1 MLFQIKSYLQFLWHS
16 KNEHGVH
23 SPFVFSLVTKCF
35 YDKKNKPEYTLIK
48 DYRKALLENKNT
60 IDVTDFG
67 AGSRVFKSN
76 TRAINQIAK
85 NAGIS
90 SKRVALLFRIVH
102 YFQPKNILE
111 IGTYTGYSA
120 LCLCEG
126 MQESG
131 ELHTIDIKEELVN
144 FQRKH
149 FDKSPW
155 GKQIVQHL
163 GNAIEIIPT
172 LNLKF
177 DLVFIDA
184 DKENYLNYFELIVPK
199 MNKGGIILSDNVLWS
214 GKVLEPLQKNDLS
227 TKVLLEYNQLLKND
241 PRVETVLL
249 PIRDGLTVSRVL

>member
-1 MLFQIKSYLQFLWHS
+1 MHFISQ
-16 KNEHGVH
+16 E
-23 SPFVFSLVTKCF
+23 
-35 YDKKNKPEYTLIK
+35 
-48 DYRKALLENKNT
+48 LENYIEQHSEKEPELLAALNKET
-60 IDVTDFG
+60 YQKVLLPRMLSGHFQG
-67 AGSRVFKSN
+67 RVLSML
-76 TRAINQIAK
+76 
-85 NAGIS
+85 
-90 SKRVALLFRIVH
+90 SKLIRPV
-102 YFQPKNILE
+102 NILE

-126 MQESG
+126 MQEKG
-131 ELHTIDIKEELVN
+131 ILHTIDIKEELVD

-155 GKQIVQHL
+155 GSQIVQHL
-163 GNAIEIIPT
+163 GEALDIIPT
-172 LNLKF
+172 LDTKF

-184 DKENYLNYFELIVPK
+184 DKENYINYFELIVPK

-227 TKVLLEYNQLLKND
+227 TKILLEYNQLLKND

>member
-1 MLFQIKSYLQFLWHS
+1 MHFISQELEDYIEHHSEKEPQHLAALNKETYQKILLPRMLSGHFQGRVLSMLS
-16 KNEHGVH
+16 K
-23 SPFVFSLVTKCF
+23 
-35 YDKKNKPEYTLIK
+35 LI
-48 DYRKALLENKNT
+48 RP
-60 IDVTDFG
+60 V
-67 AGSRVFKSN
+67 
-76 TRAINQIAK
+76 
-85 NAGIS
+85 
-90 SKRVALLFRIVH
+90 
-102 YFQPKNILE
+102 NILE

-126 MQESG
+126 MQDEG
-131 ELHTIDIKEELVN
+131 QLHTIDIKEELID

-163 GNAIEIIPT
+163 GEAIDIIPG
-172 LNLKF
+172 LDLKF

-184 DKENYLNYFELIVPK
+184 DKENYINYFEMIVPK

-227 TKVLLEYNQLLKND
+227 TKILLEYNQLLKND